1 MGAIMVPVGLP
12 RPRITFFS
20 IAAMSTAWYSAWR
33 TRLSFSGF
41 LPLTLEPI
49 SSSRCWSKPRKMVR
63 FSGPSM
69 TLMLA
74 SRLMRSRSCTGGS
87 TTMSTWPEMSA
98 AERVAAAL
106 MGVKTMLSTL
116 PRGLSHQSAF
126 FFSVV
131 RVSGCQA
138 SRMKGPVPL
147 ALRAAKFS
155 SLAL

>member
-1 MGAIMVPVGLP
+1 M
-12 RPRITFFS
+12 
-20 IAAMSTAWYSAWR
+20 AAMSTAWYSAWR

-41 LPLTLEPI
+41 LPLMLEPFQL
-49 SSSRCWSKPRKMVR
+49 VAELVEAEEDGAVL
-63 FSGPSM
+63 GPSM
-69 TLMLA
+69 TWMLG

-87 TTMSTWPEMSA
+87 TTMSTWPESSA

-106 MGVKTMLSTL
+106 MGVNTMSSML
-116 PRGLSHQSAF
+116 PLGLSHQAAF

-131 RVSGCQA
+131 LVSGCQA

-147 ALRAAKFS
+147 ALREAKFS